1 MDSFFL
7 DANIISPF
15 KVARRGDEGLADVVD
30 TCVICCNRTI
40 LTGLQCNHRFCYPCW
55 DSYLTTKVGEWK
67 SETRSRD
74 EFDQNSN
81 YKLLST

>member
-55 DSYLTTKVGEWK
+55 DSYLTTKVGE
-67 SETRSRD
+67 
-74 EFDQNSN
+74 
-81 YKLLST
+81 